1 MTILRDHLGGVKE
14 RMPYPEKTMNNPVP
28 MVAGERSERGKN
40 KVKAVI
46 DGNACTGCGICESE
60 CPVGAI
66 TMGDVALVDG
76 ALCSGC
82 GVCVEAC
89 PNEAIVM
96 K

>member
-1 MTILRDHLGGVKE
+1 M
-14 RMPYPEKTMNNPVP
+14 
-28 MVAGERSERGKN
+28 
-40 KVKAVI
+40 KAVI